1 MSLLSLSGH
10 LVSRFRSSTL
20 IVVLALTALSACDK
34 VALLAPTG
42 STVTLNINKTSVAI
56 GGTAE
61 VVAVVVE
68 AAGTAP
74 QNGTMV
80 TFSSSFGTMTP
91 IEAPTQGGIAR
102 AIFTGT
108 GSGTAKIGAFSGAA
122 KATEIELKVGGAAA
136 ERVTVRT
143 EPATIP
149 QAGGTVTVIANVQDI
164 GGGALPSTPVN
175 FTVDNG
181 SLSSNSA
188 VTDANGEAR
197 VTLNTTRATKVSANV
212 GTKTADFTVAVL
224 AAPTVTL
231 TACSA
236 SPTVGI
242 AVTCTLTPTAAAA
255 GSPLQAAAIE
265 WGDGSAVQ
273 NLGPITG
280 ATSVSHTFSSPGTYT
295 ATASVFDVNGQRGT
309 GTASLVV
316 NRVLPTITLTVPATG
331 TAGVPVA
338 MSIAPPAQSAT
349 AVPIASITVDFG
361 DGTSRIFGA
370 ITGTT
375 GFTKIYA
382 ADGGYTVT
390 ATATDTAGQRGSS
403 SAAIIISRALA
414 PSVTL
419 SKSAAGNGRVGRAD
433 AFTVTATAATAQIVN
448 VKVTLADGTVLY
460 NASTGGAFTWT
471 PASNGQATITS
482 VVTDALGNTGNH
494 ILVLTIDP

>member
-1 MSLLSLSGH
+1 M
-10 LVSRFRSSTL
+10 SRFRSSTL
-20 IVVLALTALSACDK
+20 LVVLSFAALSACDK

-42 STVTLNINKTSVAI
+42 STVTLNVNKTSVAI

-74 QNGTMV
+74 QNGTIV

-91 IEAPTQGGIAR
+91 IEAPTEGGIAR
-102 AIFTGT
+102 AVFTGT

-122 KATEIELKVGGAAA
+122 KATEVELKVGGAAA

-224 AAPTVTL
+224 LAPTVTL
-231 TACSA
+231 TACST
-236 SPTVGI
+236 SPTVGV
-242 AVTCTLTPTAAAA
+242 AVTCTLTPTAASA

-265 WGDGSAVQ
+265 WGDGTGVQ
-273 NLGPITG
+273 NLGPVTS
-280 ATSVSHTFSSPGTYT
+280 ATTVSHTFTSPGTYT
-295 ATASVFDVNGQRGT
+295 ATASVFDVNGQKGT

-338 MSIAPPAQSAT
+338 MSIAPPAAT
-349 AVPIASITVDFG
+349 ATTQPIAGVNVDFG
-361 DGTSRIFGA
+361 DGTSRSFGA
-370 ITGTT
+370 ITGAT
-375 GFTKIYA
+375 GFTHTYA
-382 ADGGYTVT
+382 TDGGYTVT
-390 ATATDTAGQRGSS
+390 ATVTDASGQRGSS
-403 SAAIIISRALA
+403 SAAIVVGRAAA

-419 SKSAAGNGRVGRAD
+419 THTSAPANAGVVESFTVSATAGAGGPAITSIRVTLQDGTVIYSGGGGSFVYTFGSAGTAVLTATATDAAGNSG
-433 AFTVTATAATAQIVN
+433 TTQLIVI
-448 VKVTLADGTVLY
+448 V
-460 NASTGGAFTWT
+460 S
-471 PASNGQATITS
+471 
-482 VVTDALGNTGNH
+482 
-494 ILVLTIDP
+494 